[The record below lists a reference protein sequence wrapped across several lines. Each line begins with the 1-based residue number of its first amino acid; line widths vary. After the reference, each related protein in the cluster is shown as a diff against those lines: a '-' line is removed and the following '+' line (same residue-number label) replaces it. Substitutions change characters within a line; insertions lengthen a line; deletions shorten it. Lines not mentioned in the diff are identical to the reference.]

1 MPRAAP
7 RSFLRKTNLR
17 LNSGGVAPQATVYD
31 SETADQELQI
41 KKIMISG
48 GADQGSTCSFILV
61 PPGVTPSE
69 TQALKEE
76 YMIYRFALLGTSGIV
91 DFLDKPAIRVPEGYT
106 FALIAHNL
114 SLAANMDCVYECV
127 VWHYPV

>member
-17 LNSGGVAPQATVYD
+17 INSGDVGFQSTVFD

-41 KKIMISG
+41 KKVMISG
-48 GADQGSTCSFILV
+48 GADQGSTASFILV
-61 PPGVTPSE
+61 PPGVSVNE
-69 TQALKEE
+69 TNALNEE
-76 YMIYRFALLGTSGIV
+76 YMVYRFAVYGTAGII
-91 DFLDKPAIRVPEGYT
+91 DFIDKPAIRVPEGYT
-106 FALIAHNL
+106 FALVAHNL
-114 SLAANMDCVYECV
+114 SLTAVMDCVYECV

>member
-17 LNSGGVAPQATVYD
+17 LNSGGVAPQATVYE

-48 GADQGSTCSFILV
+48 GSRPRKHVLFHPRSPRRHTFRNSG
-61 PPGVTPSE
+61 PERGVHDLQVRS
-69 TQALKEE
+69 
-76 YMIYRFALLGTSGIV
+76 
-91 DFLDKPAIRVPEGYT
+91 IRNKWYG
-106 FALIAHNL
+106 
-114 SLAANMDCVYECV
+114 
-127 VWHYPV
+127 